1 VLAHRAVSPDD
12 GQVIILRRIGRS
24 GQEMSFVI
32 VAPDLVSAAVTDLEN
47 IGSTV
52 SAASSAA
59 AGSTTALLPAA
70 EDEVSAAIAAV
81 FGVHGKAFQAMSAQA
96 AAFHEQF
103 VNLLSAGAG
112 AYLSTELGN
121 AQQNLLGAVNGPVQG
136 LLGWSAGARGTMGG
150 APAGLTAPRRAALPL
165 LGGGRLGSI
174 LGTGAPVGQSINGVV
189 AALQNGSA
197 VSMLSGRIGA
207 VSQSLSAGIAGLPTA
222 LTGLERPLGH
232 GLLAPAASTGLA
244 SIAGPYETLFA
255 NTAANLQTLG
265 SAIAANPAPFL
276 HQFIINQIAY
286 AQTIAAGVEYVIQ
299 NLPAVLASLPANIQ
313 AAIQALLAFDPAP
326 FIQQFIANQMTYAQI
341 IATSLQNSAQDF
353 FAGLQELPA
362 AFQSAVHA
370 ILAGDV
376 SGAVS
381 DIAQG
386 FLGLLAPGV
395 GTTVTGDPL
404 VPPGLTI
411 SVTPTG
417 TLGDLLPILT
427 IPGMMAQNFTNLLP
441 PGSIPAQISQNF
453 TNVIDTLTN
462 TSINVTALLGLGTS
476 GLSATATGTFGLP
489 VVLTIEALGAPV
501 NALGALASSA
511 TAFIGDLDTG
521 NLTGALGTL
530 FDAPAVVTN
539 AFLNGATTL
548 PLSFSLPDFST
559 NLGNGPLLGTLS
571 FTNGVADIDI
581 PLDGL
586 LVPETPITASLTG
599 TASGNGV
606 ASIAAAA
613 LVNSQLPL
621 NEDVGGTPISGLAT
635 GLLVFAPEQLALA
648 ITPA

>member
-1 VLAHRAVSPDD
+1 
-12 GQVIILRRIGRS
+12 
-24 GQEMSFVI
+24 MSYVI
-32 VAPDLVSAAVTDLEN
+32 VAPDLVSAAATDLAN
-47 IGSTV
+47 IRSTI

-70 EDEVSAAIAAV
+70 EDEVSAAIAAM
-81 FGVHGKAFQAMSAQA
+81 FGAHGKAFQAMSAQA

-103 VNLLSAGAG
+103 VNLMSGGAG
-112 AYLSTELGN
+112 AYLTTELAN

-136 LLGWSAGARGTMGG
+136 LPGWSAGASGTMGA
-150 APAGLTAPRRAALPL
+150 APAGLTAVRSAALPL

-174 LGTGAPVGQSINGVV
+174 LGAGAPVGQSINGVV
-189 AALQNGSA
+189 TALQNGSA
-197 VSMLSGRIGA
+197 VSVSGHIGA
-207 VSQSLSAGIAGLPTA
+207 VSQSLSGGITGLPTA

-276 HQFIINQIAY
+276 HQFIINQIGY
-286 AQTIAAGVEYVIQ
+286 AQTIAAGVEYVIH
-299 NLPAVLASLPANIQ
+299 NFPAALASVPGNIL
-313 AAIQALLAFDPAP
+313 AAIHSLLAFDPVA
-326 FIQQFIANQMTYAQI
+326 FIRQLIANQMAYAQI
-341 IATSLQNSAQDF
+341 IATSLQNSAHDF

-362 AFQSAVHA
+362 ALQSAVQA
-370 ILAGDV
+370 LLAGDV
-376 SGAVS
+376 NGAVS

-395 GTTVTGDPL
+395 DVTETGDPL
-404 VPPGLTI
+404 APPGLTI
-411 SVTPTG
+411 SITPTG
-417 TLGDLLPILT
+417 ALGDLLPILT

-453 TNVIDTLTN
+453 TNVTDTLTN
-462 TSINVTALLGLGTS
+462 TSINLTALLGFGTS
-476 GLSATATGTFGLP
+476 GISATVTGEFGLP
-489 VVLTIEALGAPV
+489 VALTIDALGAPV
-501 NALGALASSA
+501 NAVVALGSSA
-511 TAFIGDLDTG
+511 TAFIGDLGTG

-530 FDAPAVVTN
+530 IDAPAVVTN
-539 AFLNGATTL
+539 AFLNGETTI

-571 FTNGVADIDI
+571 FTNGVADVDF

-586 LVPETPITASLTG
+586 LVPETPITVSLTG
-599 TASGNGV
+599 TASGTGV

-621 NEDVGGTPISGLAT
+621 NEEVGGTPISGLAT
-635 GLLVFAPEQLALA
+635 GLLVFAPEELALA
-648 ITPA
+648 IAP